1 MAVASEGSSC
11 PSGAAVARSSSTGF
25 ARAVAGLVCGTG
37 WYQVVPVAPVDIGEC
52 HMLVGFRLV
61 ALLHQE
67 DVLLEGS
74 TIGTG
79 NNNL

>member
-1 MAVASEGSSC
+1 M
-11 PSGAAVARSSSTGF
+11 
-25 ARAVAGLVCGTG
+25 
-37 WYQVVPVAPVDIGEC
+37 VPVAPVDMGEC

-61 ALLHQE
+61 ALLRQE